1 VTRPP
6 TCPALVIDLDGVL
19 RSFDPAVTALI
30 EDRAGL
36 PAGVIGSFAFH
47 PQLLDPAITGAMA
60 DELWRYRVAEEL
72 AGLFGDGAAADA
84 VTEWAAYRGEID
96 PDVLGLVRR
105 VTVPVVLLTNA
116 TTRLEADLSAAGL
129 DGEFAAVVSSA
140 RTGVVKPDERA
151 FAAAEQ
157 VVTRISPDRT
167 GPIVYIDDDAGHIRA
182 ARARGWRV
190 WRFTGADRMRA
201 FLDRQHLLAPSDD
214 FTEPPR
220 GDVEDEAADGV
231 AEGEELTRPDPRE

>member
-140 RTGVVKPDERA
+140 RTGVVK
-151 FAAAEQ
+151 
-157 VVTRISPDRT
+157 
-167 GPIVYIDDDAGHIRA
+167 IVYIDDDAGHIRA

-220 GDVEDEAADGV
+220 RDVEDEAADGV